1 MFERSFL
8 LYVEFSDSAQRS
20 SLELKCQDFLLD
32 YHMIVNL
39 RWIFVACLLN
49 SANSVF
55 MSLPFF
61 SQLWSHIFRGSPVD
75 VGRSSTPLISWRE
88 NKGDRHLLF
97 RLPNWSA
104 ATRCPLLSF
113 FFLQLR
119 NNCCWHYP
127 LQSLLFKD
135 RLALPELIRVLKYA
149 KVSWTNLF
157 NKQNF
162 SKVPDLS
169 NLLFL
174 IDIVTNLPGR
184 HLRYGSVRFPVEATR
199 VFVIGLLLSL
209 QLGVLYR
216 SSLFGATLYK
226 FFF

>member
-1 MFERSFL
+1 
-8 LYVEFSDSAQRS
+8 
-20 SLELKCQDFLLD
+20 
-32 YHMIVNL
+32 MIVNL

-55 MSLPFF
+55 FVIALFVIIMISYISRQSSWCGSKQHPSYKLAGKQGQPAFTFPPF
-61 SQLWSHIFRGSPVD
+61 
-75 VGRSSTPLISWRE
+75 
-88 NKGDRHLLF
+88 
-97 RLPNWSA
+97 PNWST
-104 ATRCPLLSF
+104 TRCPLFF

-127 LQSLLFKD
+127 LQSLLLKD
-135 RLALPELIRVLKYA
+135 RLALPELLRVLKYA
-149 KVSWTNLF
+149 KASWTNLF
-157 NKQNF
+157 KKQNF

-216 SSLFGATLYK
+216 SSLFRATLYK